1 MNRESFSWRG
11 YTKMVCNRV
20 STVYD
25 SSVPELCGCP
35 PADWP
40 GWRQ

>member
-1 MNRESFSWRG
+1 MI
-11 YTKMVCNRV
+11 CNRL

-35 PADWP
+35 PTDWC